1 MRKDILDAITT
12 FCEGKDAKVESFPL
26 GTAISLPDQT
36 IICHFTGA
44 TLQLRS
50 YVFLE
55 KEAISNT
62 ELISLYRVINS
73 IQMIRPTVLKVVY
86 VEQLKRLEICF
97 EISLLKYMDIKEEL
111 PTTLET
117 VVSLFDIVIDVFQNY
132 MIYKDNPL
140 SSLAE
145 KIDEI

>member
-1 MRKDILDAITT
+1 MRKDILEALTN
-12 FCEGKDAKVESFPL
+12 FCNERNAQLESFPL
-26 GTAISLPDQT
+26 GTAISLPTQT
-36 IICHFTGA
+36 IICHFNGA
-44 TLQLRS
+44 NLQLRS

-86 VEQLKRLEICF
+86 VENLKRLEICF
-97 EISLLKYMDIKEEL
+97 EISLLKYMDIPREL
-111 PTTLET
+111 PKTLNT
-117 VVSLFDIVIDVFQNY
+117 VVSLFEIVIDVFQNY
-132 MIYKDNPL
+132 MTYKENPL
-140 SSLAE
+140 SSLSE